1 MIMFF
6 AEAWGIAWVISWF
19 LLYSIAILST
29 VLTAIY
35 IICKIIDYIR
45 KELE

>member
-1 MIMFF
+1 
-6 AEAWGIAWVISWF
+6 V
-19 LLYSIAILST
+19 AILSA

-35 IICKIIDYIR
+35 IICKIIDFIR

>member
-1 MIMFF
+1 MFF
-6 AEAWGIAWVISWF
+6 AEACGIAWVISWF
-19 LLYSIAILST
+19 VLYSVVILSA

-35 IICKIIDYIR
+35 IIFKVIDFIR